1 MFIMSVYSV
10 IICLFILFILYQIY
24 FYSSIYNKNN
34 NTIKKFESFQNTLT
48 NIDANKEYKLDDKS
62 LELLLDDYNK
72 IKNNI

>member
-1 MFIMSVYSV
+1 MSVYGV

-34 NTIKKFESFQNTLT
+34 NTIKKIERFQNTLT

-72 IKNNI
+72 IKNNM

>member
-1 MFIMSVYSV
+1 MSVYSV